1 MPFQLYLK
9 PKIRKKLQ
17 NIQEKDRKRIV
28 NVFDAI
34 VADPF
39 SGKQLHGERI
49 GQYSVRV
56 WPYRIIYRIDKN
68 KLLVIIIQFGHRQGV
83 Y

>member
-17 NIQEKDRKRIV
+17 DIQEKDRKRII
-28 NVFDAI
+28 DTLDSL

-39 SGKQLHGERI
+39 AGKQLHGERA
-49 GQYSVRV
+49 GQYSVRA
-56 WPYRIIYRIDKN
+56 WPYRIVYRIDKN
-68 KLLVIIIQFGHRQGV
+68 RLLVIIIEFGHRQGV